1 MAKQLGLITLN
12 QNKNEQPI
20 NYIETS
26 VLNVYQF
33 IKNFN
38 IFLKSNK
45 YIKFRISYEITY
57 NIYQYAIRIQCSTKI
72 KIYARL

>member
-12 QNKNEQPI
+12 HNTNEKPI

-33 IKNFN
+33 IKSFN
-38 IFLKSNK
+38 TFLKSNK
-45 YIKFRISYEITY
+45 
-57 NIYQYAIRIQCSTKI
+57 
-72 KIYARL
+72 